1 MQIAV
6 FDTNVLLDLFVFN
19 DFRAIHLKQALLDK
33 KIDAIATPRTLEE
46 FADVL
51 SRPLFSL
58 TTVDQKKILQQ
69 WISLAR
75 ILDDKN
81 IVQSPWKCQDPDDQV
96 FLDLAYTARPCT
108 LISKDNEVLK
118 FANTAL
124 TDGVLIT
131 ANYQALEF

>member
-69 WISLAR
+69 WTSLAR